1 MEIEEGN
8 QRTKKRKNSGL
19 PKTQNTNNLN
29 HFSETKIV
37 PHLTDAW
44 SETLNENEEK
54 KRRLK
59 EHGTFKS
66 WTHFPVNFGINN
78 SLVWE

>member
-37 PHLTDAW
+37 PHLTDA
-44 SETLNENEEK
+44 
-54 KRRLK
+54 
-59 EHGTFKS
+59 
-66 WTHFPVNFGINN
+66 
-78 SLVWE
+78 